1 MLVLFIVSKIII
13 SGNKLRYRLGT
24 FRTAL
29 TGNKFSD
36 WIAADELFWS
46 CYASIVFLKWNRN
59 KGCDSMIGV
68 KGLTLN
74 PFVSFPFYV
83 ALWPGIF
90 VASVLILFWQE
101 HHSCW
106 DLIQLNSFASI
117 PKKLKITHPQLGSG
131 LLLNKRIPWA
141 QTTVD
146 NWPKYRFYFCVSIWI
161 QVTSFV
167 SWNTPS

>member
-59 KGCDSMIGV
+59 KGYDSMIGV
-68 KGLTLN
+68 TGVTLN
-74 PFVSFPFYV
+74 PFDSFPFYV
-83 ALWPGIF
+83 ALWPRIF

-101 HHSCW
+101 HHSCSSRW

-117 PKKLKITHPQLGSG
+117 PKKLKITHPQLGSR
-131 LLLNKRIPWA
+131 LSFKQKNSLSS
-141 QTTVD
+141 D
-146 NWPKYRFYFCVSIWI
+146 NRRQLTKISIL
-161 QVTSFV
+161 FLREHLD
-167 SWNTPS
+167 